1 MDKDCFKTPPNMVYS
16 NHTKQGQP
24 KNNTNEILMSSPMQS
39 PSPSQSAATAPK
51 RIINKIPLDFNKLKQ
66 AGLDRKLAEVLS
78 KQNLSAA
85 RKIASATTTTTS
97 SSASTSSAA
106 AAAAKL
112 SIETASLTQVQ
123 QQRERLTAALPVRK
137 KTAPNLVTVDEQSL
151 HIKSL
156 IKNKILN
163 KLANSPG
170 TTAAT
175 TTATRTTA
183 PASPEVRSSPT
194 NSYTAPIA
202 KADLT
207 ARPKLL
213 LNLVNQLPKHR
224 AMCSGV
230 RTSPA
235 RARQQ
240 ESTPQPRVRQQPSST
255 YSLSPQ
261 LKPPRQ
267 EQLQCEDASYPKPL
281 IVLENKVLAP
291 NEKID
296 LSALHLPKIL
306 TTEVSSIAMPVPE
319 KLNEIPERPHV
330 RDKSAPRLLQVAST
344 TSGSGAKKFILN
356 ANKLKVPREQIA
368 QMARDISKQSNQR
381 KQQPITNPVDDVNDI
396 SSNITEL
403 SSTTSIESSLITLN
417 PKTTNIQTSLITPVV
432 AEVLPNP
439 KLTSAKNSFAPPSP
453 AASDPPNNV
462 ISAVDFIAQLKAN
475 NSMNSNNYMNL
486 SAEEMSMNALF
497 SSCPPALPTPEENKA
512 EEEELPIGK
521 ILKMEDMD
529 ILHSTMNV
537 DENESNVL
545 CISPNAIKLQKS
557 IKIEEPP
564 MAKETA
570 SLEADSS
577 FLKEALE
584 PLSTKGNLNLK
595 TAPAVVVTAPQEE
608 TKLPEEPVKEGH
620 LAQLLPLATRSA
632 SFRPKR
638 GKINLVQRNKKAR
651 AEKPKSTVEPVK
663 IIDMEIDVNV
673 GEAYIPEEE
682 RDLTQLYHPPK
693 MPKLKQKINNNNE
706 EMSSKD
712 VTAETQPSISLLEVL
727 SQEQPISQGEAQL
740 PFRPEPKKA
749 ISAEKSSTEVT
760 GIQNLLNKLAAEN
773 VMPLS
778 KEIKE
783 IKTEEPAK
791 APRKKLVK
799 TRPVLGAKRATKVA
813 SPKTE
818 ALPPRKR
825 ALLAESKA
833 NGAHRVPTS
842 STSDDDGDVFH
853 GFDNEASSSERV
865 KNLKNMETDIS
876 DDATPDYDETE
887 EEPQPVEIS
896 LTKKPKTES
905 TSTELKLEK
914 IPEQVDNENEGNPEP
929 EETMKEILDSQGNPE
944 LDQDISLQVELV
956 VAKKKRGRPFKKAN
970 SKPEE
975 TTTVDKTEEAAT
987 PLPRIRK
994 RQRKDISK
1002 DLTQSGSTGDLA
1014 VAQQDSLCVAED
1026 TPVVKRPRKSRAKI
1040 NTTITTPAELDTT
1053 TETKTVK
1060 RRRRK
1065 PKITQVDAVIE
1076 TTPDAM
1082 ITATPDPMI
1091 TSTPDPMIASRTD
1104 AMITST
1110 PGDMVTPK
1118 KRGRRPKFFDLM
1130 SKKAKTENNTES
1142 AEEMGT
1148 PEGSYNWPQTPDF
1161 DLRLLLIRS
1170 REQLESGEELC
1181 GDGQGQGSEQCGL
1194 CLVRCNKNDW
1204 ETHLSEHY
1212 GIGWTT
1218 DKAPEVITRGL
1229 LITMLNNYAKG
1240 GNRFSCRLC
1249 DRTLGSGLGLIM
1261 HLENCGI
1268 KQERV
1273 ECDVCK
1279 KSYSKLYFAQ
1289 HYRTCSQRH
1298 QPTVT
1303 SIEEKADESANSI
1316 VYSNAGRAK
1325 RKSTIKAESK
1335 LHKIAAHLKKQDEP
1349 DNKDFDADSSDYDDA
1364 ADKES
1369 SEEYDSEGVDSNEDA
1384 DQTKAGSSCTIND
1397 RKRPTSRASS
1407 TSSKPPF
1414 SRIIKSG
1421 DSSADRWKFFI
1432 QTNYAK
1438 DMLYPHLLP
1447 RYKQLLPDDAIKLL
1461 PSRESISMRYAY
1473 DNEEENVWVQLAPLE
1488 TLRANTE
1495 HLCHLGRPVKEVA
1508 WVPLPSTV
1516 DTQYLLCSQRPKM
1529 HGFTRQMKD
1538 KQADDL
1544 LLLLECTMS
1553 SADKEDIWPL
1563 QTRLHYGIRV
1573 SLGTVNSFA
1582 FMPSGGYDKSANRLA
1597 LLAVGSTSGAVIYS
1611 LPLQLAKIEENVE
1624 QKDAVIA
1631 LEPVLTLSLDVDNPV
1646 RDPCTKICWSQASGH
1661 NLIVTGFA
1669 SGNIA
1674 FWDIADENGLNCF
1687 EQNSHR
1693 HFLPA
1698 SFFYFGERNIQSLE
1712 LHYDTNG
1719 ARWLAVGA
1727 AVRKFWVYDISN
1739 WSQPLSLVGDL
1750 IKYLYLGCISWS
1762 PLWES
1767 FIIGC
1772 SEIIR
1777 PQFTRLVSISPV
1789 DISSH
1794 SVTLGLMLNSIRDTH
1809 FNCDQNTLASIADNG
1824 DVAFLKSSEPFSHS
1838 VLRRK
1843 SDIYSL
1849 SMTEAC
1855 HLSDGSK
1862 QELVTP
1868 EVFQRDYGLILRP
1881 FRIEQKRVKGS
1892 IYKNPKRQP
1901 SFSVRSLM
1909 RLNCV
1914 RWNWNDPASSW
1925 VAIGAEHG
1933 LLRIMNY
1940 DYES

>member
-16 NHTKQGQP
+16 NHAKQGQP

-112 SIETASLTQVQ
+112 SIKTASLTQVQ

-137 KTAPNLVTVDEQSL
+137 KTAPNLITVDEQSL

-224 AMCSGV
+224 AMCRGV
-230 RTSPA
+230 STSPA

-240 ESTPQPRVRQQPSST
+240 ESTPQPRVRQQLSST
-255 YSLSPQ
+255 SSSSPQ

-267 EQLQCEDASYPKPL
+267 EQPQCEDASYPKPL

-319 KLNEIPERPHV
+319 KLKEMPERPNV
-330 RDKSAPRLLQVAST
+330 KDKSAPGILQVAST

-368 QMARDISKQSNQR
+368 QMARDISKQTNQR
-381 KQQPITNPVDDVNDI
+381 GQQPVTNPMDDVNDI

-403 SSTTSIESSLITLN
+403 TSTTSIESSLITLN

-439 KLTSAKNSFAPPSP
+439 KLTSAKNSLAPPSP

-475 NSMNSNNYMNL
+475 NSVNLNNYMNL

-497 SSCPPALPTPEENKA
+497 SSCQPDMPTPEENKA
-512 EEEELPIGK
+512 EEELPIGK

-564 MAKETA
+564 VPKETA
-570 SLEADSS
+570 SLEAESF

-584 PLSTKGNLNLK
+584 PLSTKGNLNLT

-608 TKLPEEPVKEGH
+608 TKMPEEPVKEGQ
-620 LAQLLPLATRSA
+620 LDQLLPLATRSA

-663 IIDMEIDVNV
+663 ITDIEIDDNV
-673 GEAYIPEEE
+673 SEAYIPEEKETGLEHKASEETAVETQSVKVPLNIAKE

-706 EMSSKD
+706 EISSKD
-712 VTAETQPSISLLEVL
+712 DTAETQTSISLLEVL

-760 GIQNLLNKLAAEN
+760 GIQNLLSKLAAEN

-799 TRPVLGAKRATKVA
+799 TRPVLGAKRASKVA
-813 SPKTE
+813 PPKTE

-853 GFDNEASSSERV
+853 GFDNEASSSKRV

-905 TSTELKLEK
+905 TSTELKLQT
-914 IPEQVDNENEGNPEP
+914 IPEQIDNENEGKPEP
-929 EETMKEILDSQGNPE
+929 EETKKEIAESQEKQEP
-944 LDQDISLQVELV
+944 DQDTPLQVELV

-970 SKPEE
+970 KKPEE
-975 TTTVDKTEEAAT
+975 TTTMDKTGEAAT

-994 RQRKDISK
+994 RQSKDISK
-1002 DLTQSGSTGDLA
+1002 DLTQSESTGDLA
-1014 VAQQDSLCVAED
+1014 VAQQDSMSVAED

-1040 NTTITTPAELDTT
+1040 NTTISTPAELDTT

-1065 PKITQVDAVIE
+1065 PKITQADAVVE

-1082 ITATPDPMI
+1082 ITATPDSMI

-1110 PGDMVTPK
+1110 PGDMITPK
-1118 KRGRRPKFFDLM
+1118 KRGRRPKFFDLLA
-1130 SKKAKTENNTES
+1130 KKAKTENNTES
-1142 AEEMGT
+1142 AEGMGK
-1148 PEGSYNWPQTPDF
+1148 PEGSNNWPHTPDF

-1218 DKAPEVITRGL
+1218 DNAPEVITRGL
-1229 LITMLNNYAKG
+1229 LITMLNNYVKG

-1249 DRTLGSGLGLIM
+1249 DRSLGSGLGLIV

-1268 KQERV
+1268 KHERV
-1273 ECDVCK
+1273 ECDLCK
-1279 KSYSKLYFAQ
+1279 HSYSKLYLAQ

-1298 QPTVT
+1298 PPTVT
-1303 SIEEKADESANSI
+1303 SIEEKADESANAI

-1335 LHKIAAHLKKQDEP
+1335 LHKIAAHLKKPDEP
-1349 DNKDFDADSSDYDDA
+1349 DNKDFDADSSDYNDA

-1384 DQTKAGSSCTIND
+1384 DQTKDDN
-1397 RKRPTSRASS
+1397 
-1407 TSSKPPF
+1407 
-1414 SRIIKSG
+1414 KSY
-1421 DSSADRWKFFI
+1421 AD
-1432 QTNYAK
+1432 
-1438 DMLYPHLLP
+1438 
-1447 RYKQLLPDDAIKLL
+1447 
-1461 PSRESISMRYAY
+1461 
-1473 DNEEENVWVQLAPLE
+1473 
-1488 TLRANTE
+1488 
-1495 HLCHLGRPVKEVA
+1495 
-1508 WVPLPSTV
+1508 
-1516 DTQYLLCSQRPKM
+1516 
-1529 HGFTRQMKD
+1529 
-1538 KQADDL
+1538 
-1544 LLLLECTMS
+1544 
-1553 SADKEDIWPL
+1553 
-1563 QTRLHYGIRV
+1563 
-1573 SLGTVNSFA
+1573 
-1582 FMPSGGYDKSANRLA
+1582 MP
-1597 LLAVGSTSGAVIYS
+1597 
-1611 LPLQLAKIEENVE
+1611 
-1624 QKDAVIA
+1624 
-1631 LEPVLTLSLDVDNPV
+1631 
-1646 RDPCTKICWSQASGH
+1646 
-1661 NLIVTGFA
+1661 
-1669 SGNIA
+1669 
-1674 FWDIADENGLNCF
+1674 
-1687 EQNSHR
+1687 
-1693 HFLPA
+1693 
-1698 SFFYFGERNIQSLE
+1698 
-1712 LHYDTNG
+1712 
-1719 ARWLAVGA
+1719 
-1727 AVRKFWVYDISN
+1727 
-1739 WSQPLSLVGDL
+1739 
-1750 IKYLYLGCISWS
+1750 
-1762 PLWES
+1762 
-1767 FIIGC
+1767 
-1772 SEIIR
+1772 
-1777 PQFTRLVSISPV
+1777 
-1789 DISSH
+1789 
-1794 SVTLGLMLNSIRDTH
+1794 
-1809 FNCDQNTLASIADNG
+1809 
-1824 DVAFLKSSEPFSHS
+1824 
-1838 VLRRK
+1838 
-1843 SDIYSL
+1843 
-1849 SMTEAC
+1849 
-1855 HLSDGSK
+1855 
-1862 QELVTP
+1862 
-1868 EVFQRDYGLILRP
+1868 
-1881 FRIEQKRVKGS
+1881 
-1892 IYKNPKRQP
+1892 
-1901 SFSVRSLM
+1901 
-1909 RLNCV
+1909 
-1914 RWNWNDPASSW
+1914 
-1925 VAIGAEHG
+1925 
-1933 LLRIMNY
+1933 
-1940 DYES
+1940 